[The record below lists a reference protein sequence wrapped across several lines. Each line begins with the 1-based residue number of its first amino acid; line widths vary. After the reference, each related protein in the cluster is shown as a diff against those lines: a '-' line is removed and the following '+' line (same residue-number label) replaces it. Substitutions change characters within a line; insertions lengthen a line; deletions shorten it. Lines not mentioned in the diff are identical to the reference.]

1 MGVIFLVGVKNRG
14 KVVLSEEKIGGG
26 RLLVNFMVLYKIN
39 DNLRVVV
46 LGLGVL

>member
-1 MGVIFLVGVKNRG
+1 MKKGG
-14 KVVLSEEKIGGG
+14 KVKLSEYNIRGGG
-26 RLLVNFMVLYKIN
+26 LLVNFMVLYKIN